1 MTKLICFLFL
11 VVQFHQL
18 SAQDLTLSVKK
29 GKAVINGKDMLTNY
43 PPKKIQKTDKIS
55 ATDNSILVIRKGSSI
70 TKISC
75 PCTGLNY
82 ALLNKKI
89 TASKA
94 KVSYA
99 DVIFNKPLEKESS
112 RQEGKVSR
120 GEGGEL
126 DTFSINIVDTAWIM
140 NDFYRVKWNSD
151 LPSKQLGSIRLYSKL
166 SNEPILESTE
176 KHIDLKALNPG
187 WYHLDFEIEQKGNT
201 ESWTLENSYIFYIP
215 TKEEKEQVL
224 IEYQGITEELKQFE
238 DDELSE
244 IILDAYVS
252 DRRLYGLGE

>member
-11 VVQFHQL
+11 AVQFNQL

-70 TKISC
+70 TKINC
-75 PCTGLNY
+75 PCTNLSF
-82 ALLNKKI
+82 ALLNKKLSS
-89 TASKA
+89 SKA

-99 DVIFNKPLEKESS
+99 DVIFNKPLETEAKPQGGS
-112 RQEGKVSR
+112 VSR
-120 GEGGEL
+120 GEGGVL
-126 DTFSINIVDTAWIM
+126 DTFSINIMDTAWVM

-166 SNEPILESTE
+166 STEPILESSE

-187 WYHLDFEIEQKGNT
+187 WYHLDFEIEQKANT
-201 ESWTLENSYIFYIP
+201 ESWNLEASYVFYIP

-244 IILDAYVS
+244 IILDAYVT